1 MKEQQQR
8 EVGWLHNWIND
19 VYWKRYQ
26 NWDCRPD
33 NNNWGSSGNKKK
45 GWKITDQ
52 RWFKKGIGDKL
63 FENIQEQKDILQEKI
78 DIIETS
84 VKHDILNEEKPKAES
99 KFQDMHE
106 NSDKENAKQC
116 KSDRKEYRKT
126 EKVNVP
132 FTIIQSQYVMNLLS
146 TRMS

>member
-1 MKEQQQR
+1 MTSIERDIKTGIANQTIIIEEVLEIKRRVGKLLIKDDSRKES
-8 EVGWLHNWIND
+8 E
-19 VYWKRYQ
+19 KR
-26 NWDCRPD
+26 
-33 NNNWGSSGNKKK
+33 
-45 GWKITDQ
+45 
-52 RWFKKGIGDKL
+52 L

-116 KSDRKEYRKT
+116 KFDRKEYRKT